1 MKITQT
7 DISINDFQRAFIDYG
22 RATQFSNEGLDG
34 LYEYLE
40 EAFDDTDEEYELD
53 VIALCCEFSEYD
65 SVDEYYAQYSCSDSV
80 FWKADCDENIVS
92 NLYSGG
98 VIVRDW

>member
-22 RATQFSNEGLDG
+22 RANQFSNEGLDG

-40 EAFDDTDEEYELD
+40 EAFDDTGEEYELD
-53 VIALCCEFSEYD
+53 VIALCYEFSEYN
-65 SVDEYYAQYSCSDSV
+65 SVDEYLSNYCHSTKDECLESV
-80 FWKADCDENIVS
+80 IS
-92 NLYSGG
+92 HLYSGG

>member
-7 DISINDFQRAFIDYG
+7 DISVMDFQRAFIDYG

-40 EAFDDTDEEYELD
+40 EAFNDMGEEYELD
-53 VIALCCEFSEYD
+53 VIALCCEYSEYD
-65 SVDEYYAQYSCSDSV
+65 SVEEYYAQYSKHD
-80 FWKADCDENIVS
+80 DRHCDENIVS
-92 NLYSGG
+92 HLYSGG

>member
-1 MKITQT
+1 MKITQK

-34 LYEYLE
+34 LFDHLE
-40 EAFDDTDEEYELD
+40 DTFDSIGEEYELD
-53 VIALCCEFSEYD
+53 VIELCCEYSEYD
-65 SVDEYYAQYSCSDSV
+65 SVDEYYAEYSRID
-80 FWKADCDENIVS
+80 KEECDENIVS
-92 NLYSGG
+92 HLYSGG

>member
-22 RATQFSNEGLDG
+22 RANQFSNEGLDG

-40 EAFDDTDEEYELD
+40 EAFNDMGEEYELD
-53 VIALCCEFSEYD
+53 VIALCCEYSEYD
-65 SVDEYYAQYSCSDSV
+65 SVDWYYANYSHSD
-80 FWKADCDENIVS
+80 KEECDENIVS

>member
-7 DISINDFQRAFIDYG
+7 DISVMDFQRAFIDYG

-40 EAFDDTDEEYELD
+40 ELFNDLGEEYELD
-53 VIALCCEFSEYD
+53 VIELCCEYTEYD
-65 SVDEYYAQYSCSDSV
+65 SVDEYFAQYGG
-80 FWKADCDENIVS
+80 FTETEARENIVS
-92 NLYSGG
+92 HLYSGG

>member
-7 DISINDFQRAFIDYG
+7 EISVMDFQRAFIDAN
-22 RATQFSNEGLDG
+22 RAHSFTSEGLDG

-40 EAFDDTDEEYELD
+40 GFDDSRGEEYELD
-53 VIALCCEFSEYD
+53 VIELCGEYSEYA
-65 SVDEYYAQYSCSDSV
+65 SVDKYFAAYDHSTETEAREY
-80 FWKADCDENIVS
+80 IVS

>member
-22 RATQFSNEGLDG
+22 RANQFSNEGLDG
-34 LYEYLE
+34 LYEHMLG
-40 EAFDDTDEEYELD
+40 FDDWDGEEYELD
-53 VIALCCEFSEYD
+53 VIGLCCEYSEYD
-65 SVDEYYAQYSCSDSV
+65 SVDWYYANYSHSDQEE
-80 FWKADCDENIVS
+80 CDENIVAH
-92 NLYSGG
+92 LQSGG

>member
-7 DISINDFQRAFIDYG
+7 EISINDFQRAFIDYG
-22 RATQFSNEGLDG
+22 RATAFSNEGLEG

-40 EAFDDTDEEYELD
+40 ELFNDLGEEYELD
-53 VIALCCEFSEYD
+53 IIALCYEYSEYN
-65 SVDEYYAQYSCSDSV
+65 SVDEYFAEYGHSTETEAR
-80 FWKADCDENIVS
+80 ENIVS
-92 NLYSGG
+92 HLYSGG